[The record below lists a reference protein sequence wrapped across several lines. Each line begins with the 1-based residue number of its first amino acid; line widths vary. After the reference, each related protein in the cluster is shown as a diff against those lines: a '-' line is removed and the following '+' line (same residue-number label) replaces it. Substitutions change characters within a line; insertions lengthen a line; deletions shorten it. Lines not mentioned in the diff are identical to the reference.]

1 MHENER
7 VHASSGVCEEYVAI
21 QGGVFTK
28 DALQNHIY
36 VTIISFFFFFFSFI
50 FFFYSFCLCTSCS
63 ISIIK

>member
-36 VTIISFFFFFFSFI
+36 VTIISFFFFFLF
-50 FFFYSFCLCTSCS
+50 FFFYSLCLCTSCT